1 MTYFLGRDVE
11 VYLTTESATAPSG
24 GNACSIVVD
33 TVSGAKLLR
42 SDDGGSED
50 PVSGSMIP
58 QMAFAAAVSGSVL
71 DLTGLD
77 LSIGVS
83 DEDVGPFLGSPQ
95 IMQKVEL
102 RKETVVTLTRKK
114 DDNFFDVL
122 FNGPVET
129 GSFVQGNTADAKRI
143 GARYGLQFTGA
154 STCKIGDGQSYMKD
168 VGDLNAST
176 NCCYGYRL
184 HIVLKSFVD
193 DSVANEE
200 TFVVKNAVMT
210 GHTVTLNA
218 DGVSEESIEFT
229 SSVAPEPFVP
239 TAAVGSDGWSDF
251 TPTAMSEL

>member
-71 DLTGLD
+71 DLTGID

-114 DDNFFDVL
+114 SDNFFDVL
-122 FNGPVET
+122 FNGPVK
-129 GSFVQGNTADAKRI
+129 GGDFIQGATSDAKRM
-143 GARYGLQFTGA
+143 GARYGLQYQGA
-154 STCKIGDGQSYMKD
+154 TDVKIGDGQSFMKD
-168 VGDLNAST
+168 VPDLNGAT
-176 NCCYGYRL
+176 NCCYGYRI
-184 HIVLKSFVD
+184 HIVLKPFVSGD
-193 DSVANEE
+193 VTEE
-200 TFVVKNAVMT
+200 VFVVKCAAMT

-218 DGVSEESIEFT
+218 DGVQEESIEFT

-239 TAAVGSDGWSDF
+239 TAAVGSAGWTDVAPV
-251 TPTAMSEL
+251 TLEEL

>member
-71 DLTGLD
+71 DLTGID

-83 DEDVGPFLGSPQ
+83 DEDVGPFLGAPQ

-114 DDNFFDVL
+114 SDNFFDVI

-129 GSFVQGNTADAKRI
+129 GSFIQGNTADAKRM
-143 GARYGLQFTGA
+143 GARYGLQFEGA
-154 STCKIGDGQSYMKD
+154 STAKIGDGQSFMKN
-168 VGDLNAST
+168 VPDLNGST

-184 HIVLKSFVD
+184 HLVLKPSGAA
-193 DSVANEE
+193 SEE
-200 TFVVKNAVMT
+200 VFVVKNAAMT
-210 GHTVTLNA
+210 GHTVSLNA
-218 DGVSEESIEFT
+218 DGVTEESIEFT
-229 SSVAPEPFVP
+229 SSVAPTPFVP

-251 TPTAMSEL
+251 TPTPMTEL

>member
-71 DLTGLD
+71 DLTGID

-83 DEDVGPFLGSPQ
+83 DEDVGPFLGAPQ

-114 DDNFFDVL
+114 SDNFFDVI

-129 GSFVQGNTADAKRI
+129 GSFVQGNTADAKRM
-143 GARYGLQFTGA
+143 GARYGLDFTA
-154 STCKIGDGQSYMKD
+154 VSTCKIGDGQSYMKD

-184 HIVLKSFVD
+184 HMVLKPSGAA
-193 DSVANEE
+193 SEE
-200 TFVVKNAVMT
+200 VFVVKNAVMT
-210 GHTVTLNA
+210 GHTVSLNA
-218 DGVSEESIEFT
+218 DGVTEESIEFT

-239 TAAVGSDGWSDF
+239 TAAVGSSGWSDF
-251 TPTAMSEL
+251 TPTAMTEL

>member
-33 TVSGAKLLR
+33 ATDGAKLL
-42 SDDGGSED
+42 STASAT
-50 PVSGSMIP
+50 SGSMIP
-58 QMAFAAAVSGSVL
+58 EMEFSTAESGSVL
-71 DLTGLD
+71 DLTGID

-83 DEDVGPFLGSPQ
+83 DEDVGPFLGAPQ

-114 DDNFFDVL
+114 SDNFFDVV

-129 GSFVQGNTADAKRI
+129 GSFVQGNTADAKRM
-143 GARYGLQFTGA
+143 GARYGLDFTA
-154 STCKIGDGQSYMKD
+154 VSTCKIGDGQSYMKD

-184 HIVLKSFVD
+184 HMVLKPSGAA
-193 DSVANEE
+193 SEE
-200 TFVVKNAVMT
+200 VIVVKNAVMT
-210 GHTVTLNA
+210 GHTVYLNA
-218 DGVSEESIEFT
+218 DGVQEESIEFT

-239 TAAVGSDGWSDF
+239 TAAVGSSGWSDF
-251 TPTAMSEL
+251 TPTAMTEL

>member
-33 TVSGAKLLR
+33 ATDGAKLL
-42 SDDGGSED
+42 STASAT
-50 PVSGSMIP
+50 SGSMIP
-58 QMAFAAAVSGSVL
+58 EMAFGTAESGSVL
-71 DLTGLD
+71 DLTGID

-114 DDNFFDVL
+114 NDNFFDVL
-122 FNGPVET
+122 FNGPVK
-129 GSFVQGNTADAKRI
+129 GADFIQGATADAKRM
-143 GARYGLQFTGA
+143 GARYGLQFSN
-154 STCKIGDGQSYMKD
+154 STTAKIGDGQSYMKD
-168 VGDLNAST
+168 VGDLAGST

-184 HIVLKSFVD
+184 HIVLKPFVSGD
-193 DSVANEE
+193 VTEE
-200 TFVVKNAVMT
+200 VFVVKNAVMT
-210 GHTVTLNA
+210 GHTVSLNA
-218 DGVSEESIEFT
+218 DGVTEESIEFT

-239 TAAVGSDGWSDF
+239 TAAVDSDGWSDF
-251 TPTAMSEL
+251 TPTAMTEL

>member
-71 DLTGLD
+71 DLTGID

-114 DDNFFDVL
+114 SDNFFDVI

-129 GSFVQGNTADAKRI
+129 GSFIQGNTADAKRM
-143 GARYGLQFTGA
+143 GARYGLQFEGA
-154 STCKIGDGQSYMKD
+154 STAKIGDGQSFMKD
-168 VGDLNAST
+168 VPDLNGST
-176 NCCYGYRL
+176 NCCYGYRI
-184 HIVLKSFVD
+184 HMVLKPSG
-193 DSVANEE
+193 SASEE
-200 TFVVKNAVMT
+200 VFVVKNAAMT

-218 DGVSEESIEFT
+218 DGVQEESIEFT
-229 SSVAPEPFVP
+229 SSVAPSPFVP
-239 TAAVGSDGWSDF
+239 TAAVGSSGWSDF
-251 TPTAMSEL
+251 TPTPMTEL

>member
-71 DLTGLD
+71 DLTGID

-83 DEDVGPFLGSPQ
+83 DEDVGPFLGAPQ

-114 DDNFFDVL
+114 SDNFFDVI

-129 GSFVQGNTADAKRI
+129 GSFIQGNTADAKRM
-143 GARYGLQFTGA
+143 GARYGLQFEGA
-154 STCKIGDGQSYMKD
+154 STAKIGDGQSFMKD
-168 VGDLNAST
+168 VPDLNGST
-176 NCCYGYRL
+176 NCCYGYRI
-184 HIVLKSFVD
+184 HMVLKPSG
-193 DSVANEE
+193 SASEE
-200 TFVVKNAVMT
+200 VFVVKNAAMT

-218 DGVSEESIEFT
+218 DGVQEESIEFT

-251 TPTAMSEL
+251 TPTAMTEL

>member
-58 QMAFAAAVSGSVL
+58 QMAAAAAVSGSVL
-71 DLTGLD
+71 DLTGID

-83 DEDVGPFLGSPQ
+83 DEDVGPFLGAPQ

-114 DDNFFDVL
+114 SDNFFDVI

-129 GSFVQGNTADAKRI
+129 GSFIQGNTADAKRV
-143 GARYGLQFTGA
+143 GARYGLDFTA
-154 STCKIGDGQSYMKD
+154 VSTCKIGDGQSYMKD

-184 HIVLKSFVD
+184 HMVLKPSGAA
-193 DSVANEE
+193 SEE
-200 TFVVKNAVMT
+200 VFVVKNAVMT
-210 GHTVTLNA
+210 GHTVSLNA
-218 DGVSEESIEFT
+218 DGVTEESIEFT

-239 TAAVGSDGWSDF
+239 TAAVGSSGWSDF
-251 TPTAMSEL
+251 TPTAMTEL